1 MPSSNHELNFLQ
13 TVEVA
18 RALGDLIGEVVFVG
32 GCTTAL
38 LVDDAAVHFVR
49 RTEDVDI
56 IVDIMS
62 RTDLN
67 VFGEKLQERGFNED
81 MEDDAIVCRWVI
93 PYLNGKLKVDIMP
106 TDPSLLGFSNR
117 WYSDAIE
124 YAQPYKLTDTLT
136 IQLVNSTYFLAT
148 KFEAFHGR
156 GEGDYFSHDL
166 EDIIYL
172 LEHRSGLAIEL
183 MDSNPDVKRYLSDEA
198 SALLNAGFKNVLPG
212 LLSDSAAAN
221 NVISTL
227 KLMKKMLG

>member
-1 MPSSNHELNFLQ
+1 MPSSNCELNFNQ

-18 RALGDLIGEVVFVG
+18 KALGDLVDEVVFVG

-38 LVDDAAVHFVR
+38 LVDNAAANFVR

-62 RTDLN
+62 RSALTL
-67 VFGEKLQERGFNED
+67 FGDKLRKRGFNED
-81 MEDDAIVCRWVI
+81 MEGDAILCRWVI
-93 PYLNGKLKVDIMP
+93 PYLTGKLQVDIMP
-106 TDPSLLGFSNR
+106 TDPNLLGFSNR
-117 WYSDAIE
+117 WYRDAIQ
-124 YAQPYKLTDTLT
+124 YAQPYNLTTSLT
-136 IQLVNSTYFLAT
+136 IQLVNPTYFLAT

-183 MDSNPDVKRYLSDEA
+183 MDSNSDVKNYLSSEA
-198 SALLNAGFKNVLPG
+198 RGLLNDNEAAKNV
-212 LLSDSAAAN
+212 
-221 NVISTL
+221 VQTL
-227 KLMKKMLG
+227 ELMVKMAC